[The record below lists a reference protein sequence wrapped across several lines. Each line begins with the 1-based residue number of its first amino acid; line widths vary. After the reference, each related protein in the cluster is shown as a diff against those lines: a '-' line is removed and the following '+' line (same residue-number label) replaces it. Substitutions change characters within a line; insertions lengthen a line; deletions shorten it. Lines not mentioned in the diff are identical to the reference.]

1 MSRTKL
7 LLNIKND
14 LENLSADIEELVSTL
29 EQPSTVLTESP
40 DLEYPP
46 KPDIKLEDVR
56 KELAKKA
63 NEGHS
68 DEIRKLLKVYHAE
81 KLSDVDPKDYE
92 ELFLEAQGV
101 GQ

>member
-7 LLNIKND
+7 LLNIKID
-14 LENLSADIEELVSTL
+14 LGNLAADFAEMAAAL
-29 EQPSTVLTESP
+29 EQPQSAEL
-40 DLEYPP
+40 DLELPP
-46 KPDIKLEDVR
+46 KPEIKLEDVR

-63 NEGHS
+63 SEGHS
-68 DEIRKLLKVYHAE
+68 DEIRKLLKTYGAE

-92 ELFLEAQGV
+92 DLFLEAQGV

>member
-7 LLNIKND
+7 LLNIKID
-14 LENLSADIEELVSTL
+14 LGDLAADFAELAAAL
-29 EQPSTVLTESP
+29 EQPQSAEL
-40 DLEYPP
+40 DLELPP
-46 KPDIKLEDVR
+46 KPEIKLEDVR

-63 NEGHS
+63 SEGHS
-68 DEIRKLLKVYHAE
+68 DEIRKLLKTYGAE

-92 ELFLEAQGV
+92 DLFLEAQGV

>member
-7 LLNIKND
+7 LLNIKID
-14 LENLSADIEELVSTL
+14 LGNLAADFAELAAAL
-29 EQPSTVLTESP
+29 EQPQSSEP
-40 DLEYPP
+40 DLELPP
-46 KPDIKLEDVR
+46 KPEIKLEDVR

-63 NEGHS
+63 SEGHS
-68 DEIRKLLKVYHAE
+68 DEIRKLLKTYGAE

-92 ELFLEAQGV
+92 DLFLEAQGV

>member
-7 LLNIKND
+7 LLNIKTD
-14 LENLSADIEELVSTL
+14 LENLATDIEELVSSL
-29 EQPSTVLTESP
+29 EQPSTVPTETP

-63 NEGHS
+63 SEGHS
-68 DEIRKLLKVYHAE
+68 DEIRKLLKTYGAE
-81 KLSDVDPKDYE
+81 KLSDVDPKNYE
-92 ELFLEAQGV
+92 DLFLEAPGV

>member
-1 MSRTKL
+1 MSKTKL
-7 LLNIKND
+7 LLNIKED
-14 LENLSADIEELVSTL
+14 FENLAADFAELA
-29 EQPSTVLTESP
+29 TVLGQPKTPTS
-40 DLEYPP
+40 DDDNLEYPP

-68 DEIRKLLKVYHAE
+68 DEVRQLLKAYNAK
-81 KLSDVDPKDYE
+81 KLSDVDPKDYKS
-92 ELFLEAQGV
+92 LFLEAQGV

>member
-7 LLNIKND
+7 LLNIKID
-14 LENLSADIEELVSTL
+14 LGNLAADFAELAAAL
-29 EQPSTVLTESP
+29 EQPQSAEL
-40 DLEYPP
+40 DLELPP
-46 KPDIKLEDVR
+46 KLEIKLEDVR

-63 NEGHS
+63 SEGHS
-68 DEIRKLLKVYHAE
+68 DEIRKLLKTYGAE

-92 ELFLEAQGV
+92 DLFLEAQGV

>member
-7 LLNIKND
+7 LLNIKID
-14 LENLSADIEELVSTL
+14 LGNLAADFAELAAAL
-29 EQPSTVLTESP
+29 EQPQSAEP
-40 DLEYPP
+40 DLELPP
-46 KPDIKLEDVR
+46 KPEIKLEDVR

-63 NEGHS
+63 SEGHS
-68 DEIRKLLKVYHAE
+68 DEIRKLLKTYGAE

-92 ELFLEAQGV
+92 DLFLEAKGV